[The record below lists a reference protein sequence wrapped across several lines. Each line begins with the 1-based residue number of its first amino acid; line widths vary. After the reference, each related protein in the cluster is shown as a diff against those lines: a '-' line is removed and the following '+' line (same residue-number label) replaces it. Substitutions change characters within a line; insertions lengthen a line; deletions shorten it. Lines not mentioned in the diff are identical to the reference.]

1 MRSSKLRFKV
11 RASRVR
17 EKIYSISKRL
27 RLTVYKSNKNI
38 YAQIIDDFI
47 PVEGSSMGL
56 YRSATLVTSSTLD
69 PEISQNTKTNKCN
82 KSYAVKVSNL
92 LVSRA
97 KSIGVVEVVFDRGG
111 NKYHGILKAFAESAR
126 DGGLKF

>member
-1 MRSSKLRFKV
+1 VLGK
-11 RASRVR
+11 
-17 EKIYSISKRL
+17 KIYSISKRL